1 MGKTLVCGKCAERY
15 VLGVD
20 AMSLTSEEM
29 AGMMGG
35 MIGSMPDFLRVAHP
49 KGTAN
54 SAALAGDEATIM
66 RLGPARGWECDKCQH
81 VNRW

>member
-1 MGKTLVCGKCAERY
+1 
-15 VLGVD
+15 
-20 AMSLTSEEM
+20 
-29 AGMMGG
+29 
-35 MIGSMPDFLRVAHP
+35 MPDFLRVAHP